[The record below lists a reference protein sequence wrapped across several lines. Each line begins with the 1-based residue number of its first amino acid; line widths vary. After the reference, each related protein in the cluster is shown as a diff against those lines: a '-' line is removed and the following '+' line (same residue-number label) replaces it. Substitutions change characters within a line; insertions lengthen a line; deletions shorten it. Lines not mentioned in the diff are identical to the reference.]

1 MNDQSNQQPRPPR
14 EWVTLTTITD
24 PTTPLVVRVQTTASG
39 KPLYSMEIGLLRDDR
54 IMRFMPVYVNPDSS
68 VVPMDLTRLQSMIR
82 KAEEE
87 IALDAGR
94 KAAEWATRR
103 PVREDRGRSDR
114 DRGDRRGGDRRR
126 RRDRDEESGW
136 R

>member
-1 MNDQSNQQPRPPR
+1 MNDQTQQPRPPR
-14 EWVTLTTITD
+14 EWVTLTTVTN
-24 PTTPLVVRVQTTASG
+24 PGTPVVVRVQTTASG
-39 KPLYSMEIGLLRDDR
+39 KPLYSMEIGLLREDR
-54 IMRFMPVYVNPDSS
+54 VMRFMPVYVNPDSS
-68 VVPMDLTRLQSMIR
+68 VVPMDLALLQSMIR
-82 KAEEE
+82 QAEEA

-103 PVREDRGRSDR
+103 PPREDRGRSDQE
-114 DRGDRRGGDRRR
+114 RGNRRGGERRR

>member
-14 EWVTLTTITD
+14 EWVTLTTITN
-24 PTTPLVVRVQTTASG
+24 PTTPVVVRVQTTVSG
-39 KPLYSMEIGLLRDDR
+39 KPLYSMEIGHLREDR
-54 IMRFMPVYVNPDSS
+54 VMRYMPVFVNQDSS
-68 VVPMDLTRLQSMIR
+68 VVPMDLVVLQSMIR
-82 KAEEE
+82 QAEDA
-87 IALDAGR
+87 IAVDAAR

-103 PVREDRGRSDR
+103 PPREDRGRPEQNRSE
-114 DRGDRRGGDRRR
+114 RRGGERRR